1 MLYLVEN
8 DESIVFDFFY
18 NYLIDEIKKSN
29 KYFIREIENGRKEF
43 SDNEVD
49 SYKELYYSLIKL
61 CQVVELTI
69 PLKLEIINFYES
81 K

>member
-29 KYFIREIENGRKEF
+29 EYFIKEVEDGRKEF
-43 SDNEVD
+43 SDEEID
-49 SYKELYYSLIKL
+49 LYKELYYSLIKI

-69 PLKLEIINFYES
+69 PLKLEIIKFYES

>member
-29 KYFIREIENGRKEF
+29 EYFIKEVENGRKEF
-43 SDNEVD
+43 SDDEVNL
-49 SYKELYYSLIKL
+49 YKELYLSLIKL
-61 CQVVELTI
+61 CQVVKLII